1 MRDPFEQ
8 LRRIQEAIGKITS
21 YVQKGRRKFDREEAI
36 RLSIIYYLQM
46 ISEAVNTLSADFKAH
61 YSEIPWQQFSGFQ
74 IFLTHYY
81 NDIDQDALWNIV
93 EHDLPL
99 LAAQI
104 DAQFTLDDRITEQNK
119 SIDLAINNDHSG
131 TATALRKLLQ
141 TKRKEILLAARKH
154 GASNVR
160 VFGSVVQGKADEKS
174 DIDFLVDMEP
184 GRTLFDL
191 SGFLLDLEDLLGRE
205 VDVITE
211 KGLHD
216 RIRERVLKEAM
227 PL

>member
-1 MRDPFEQ
+1 MREPFEQ
-8 LRRIQEAIGKITS
+8 LRRIQEAITKITG
-21 YVQKGRRKFDREEAI
+21 YVQKGRHKFDREEAI
-36 RLSIIYYLQM
+36 RLSIIYYLQT
-46 ISEAVNTLSADFKAH
+46 ISEAVNTLPADFKAH

-93 EHDLPL
+93 KHDLPL
-99 LAAQI
+99 LKAQI

-119 SIDLAINNDHSG
+119 SIDLAINNDHSE